1 MQDCQPNLNNFYV
14 GFMNFFS
21 DQPLIGHMQIK
32 NSMYTYI
39 KLLIYSVP
47 FVTWSATCGHSHMF
61 SEWTIQCDL
70 KDICLFCCSIW
81 GNGTTEN
88 KHRRNST
95 SRVNPQPTKLG
106 VFINEKKFI

>member
-47 FVTWSATCGHSHMF
+47 FVTWSETCGHSHMF
-61 SEWTIQCDL
+61 SERTIQL
-70 KDICLFCCSIW
+70 ILFVYFVAVYG
-81 GNGTTEN
+81 GNEPPRTNIEETAPPE
-88 KHRRNST
+88 
-95 SRVNPQPTKLG
+95 
-106 VFINEKKFI
+106 